1 LRLRAFAI
9 AFLVLAACGNTPSAP
24 AAAPGAPNLTASP
37 PPAEPT
43 PTLAVPAAGC
53 RLRGAL
59 PDPACTPGVADPAVT
74 QDNLGTTIC
83 RSGYTSTVR
92 PPVSYTE
99 RLKREGMLAYGFTDS
114 IADHEEDH
122 LIALELG
129 GSPDDPRNLW
139 PEPGRSPNAKD
150 GVENQ
155 LHSLVCSG
163 RVTLAR
169 AQAAIAADW
178 TTAVAAA
185 QN

>member
-1 LRLRAFAI
+1 LWRSALAI
-9 AFLVLAACGNTPSAP
+9 AFLFLTACGDTPP
-24 AAAPGAPNLTASP
+24 AAAG
-37 PPAEPT
+37 AEPT
-43 PTLAVPAAGC
+43 PAPSLAAAGAGC
-53 RLRGAL
+53 HMRGEL
-59 PDPACTPGVADPAVT
+59 PDPACTPGVADPRVS
-74 QDNLGTTIC
+74 QDNLGATIC

-99 RLKREGMLAYGFTDS
+99 RLKREGMVAYGFTDS
-114 IADHEEDH
+114 IAEHEEDH

-150 GVENQ
+150 EVENQ
-155 LHSLVCSG
+155 LYALVCSG
-163 RVTLAR
+163 QVTLAR

-185 QN
+185 R